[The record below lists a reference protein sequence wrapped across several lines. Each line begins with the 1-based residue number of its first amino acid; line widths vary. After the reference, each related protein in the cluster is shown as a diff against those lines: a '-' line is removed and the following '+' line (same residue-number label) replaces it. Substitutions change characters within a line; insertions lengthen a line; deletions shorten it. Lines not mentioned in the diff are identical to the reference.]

1 MDLVVLILALVA
13 GLAVGAAFV
22 AVVLSRAK
30 SEAAEQQQSQ
40 QQLAVAAA
48 VRQVLVEREATAAAV
63 VGDREKVVSAVVEQ
77 AVAMAT
83 SQLDAK
89 LQTGSKELDLRS
101 QAFTEQVQA
110 INKGLD
116 QMARMV
122 GDLQKERASQHGA
135 LVSELQQT
143 ALRSRE
149 LHETTAQLREVL
161 ASPKARG
168 QWGERMADD
177 VLRAAGFKEGVNY
190 RKQTAIAGGSIPDFT
205 FMLPGDLEL
214 NMDVKFP
221 IDNYVRFV
229 EAADDTARD
238 LARRQFAKDVRQRVR
253 EIADRA
259 YIDPERTVDTVLLFI
274 PNESVYAFLHEN
286 DAALLDQA
294 LSQKVVLC
302 SPFTLF
308 SVLAIV
314 RQSVDTFRL
323 ERRSNEILTYLTGFR
338 GEWSKFSEQVDKVGR
353 HLETLNNSFDALQGT
368 RRNVMERTLRKV
380 DELQAVDAVELDVA
394 VVASPGLAPHEIAP
408 PEIGPP
414 EIGPPEIG
422 TPLRA
427 LRRSS

>member
-1 MDLVVLILALVA
+1 MDLSILMLILTLALVA
-13 GLAVGAAFV
+13 GLAAGAIFV
-22 AVVLSRAK
+22 AVVQSRSRVADAAQRHAAV
-30 SEAAEQQQSQ
+30 EAAVASV
-40 QQLAVAAA
+40 LAE
-48 VRQVLVEREATAAAV
+48 RQATAEAV

-101 QAFTEQVQA
+101 QAFAEQVQH

-122 GDLQKERASQHGA
+122 GELQKERAAQHGA

-177 VLRAAGFKEGVNY
+177 VLRAAGFKEGINY
-190 RKQTAIAGGSIPDFT
+190 RKQTAISGGTIPDFT
-205 FMLPGDLEL
+205 FLLPGDLEL

-229 EAADDTARD
+229 EATEDTSRD
-238 LARRQFAKDVRQRVR
+238 VARRQFAKDVRQRVR
-253 EIADRA
+253 EIADRS

-274 PNESVYAFLHEN
+274 PNESVYSFLHEN

-294 LSQKVVLC
+294 LAHKVVLC
-302 SPFTLF
+302 SPLTLF

-314 RQSVDTFRL
+314 RQSVDSFRL
-323 ERRSNEILTYLTGFR
+323 ERRSNEILSYLSGFR

-353 HLETLNNSFDALQGT
+353 HLDTLNNSFDALQGT

-380 DELQAVDAVELDVA
+380 DELQAAEADDVMEVAMASVD
-394 VVASPGLAPHEIAP
+394 PGER
-408 PEIGPP
+408 PEIGP
-414 EIGPPEIG
+414 
-422 TPLRA
+422 PLRA
-427 LRRSS
+427 LRRTS